1 MLLGLNKKRQACR
14 GHFDEPTKVYGA
26 VNTYS
31 TPSICW
37 IQRCLPRN
45 GNLMR
50 CTSQTVSSPL
60 IYGAKKKKEKKEK
73 RKRAGEKSWKTA
85 GNLLQPNT
93 TWLGWSP
100 LASASWSWSV
110 LRLITL
116 HSLIPLSCFLLA
128 SPPRPFSFLSF
139 FFFFFGESGFNS
151 DWGQPESALMI
162 LPPPLPPSP
171 ASVPIFRRV
180 TLLNK

>member
-60 IYGAKKKKEKKEK
+60 IYGAKKKKKK

-93 TWLGWSP
+93 TWLCWSP

-128 SPPRPFSFLSF
+128 SPPRPFSFLSSF
-139 FFFFFGESGFNS
+139 FFFLEKVDLIQTEAN
-151 DWGQPESALMI
+151 QKALWWFCLLLFLR
-162 LPPPLPPSP
+162 LPPL
-171 ASVPIFRRV
+171 R
-180 TLLNK
+180 LYLDGWLY

>member
-26 VNTYS
+26 VNTYN

-60 IYGAKKKKEKKEK
+60 IYGAKEKRKKE
-73 RKRAGEKSWKTA
+73 KRAGEKRWKMA

-93 TWLGWSP
+93 TWLGCSP
-100 LASASWSWSV
+100 FAFASWSWSV
-110 LRLITL
+110 LQLITL

-128 SPPRPFSFLSF
+128 SSPPHPFSLLSF
-139 FFFFFGESGFNS
+139 FFFFFS
-151 DWGQPESALMI
+151 WRKWI
-162 LPPPLPPSP
+162 
-171 ASVPIFRRV
+171 
-180 TLLNK
+180 